1 MKDYCDW
8 DFLNRD
14 FSAEERQR
22 LAKSGEA
29 MPDGSFPIVTTEDL
43 DNAIR
48 AIGRAS
54 DSAAAKRHIVKRA
67 RALGAED
74 HLPDD
79 WRGGQSD
86 WSPKRPKAL
95 LKKGDWYRI
104 ENRADTTVANE
115 VYIYDEIG
123 GFGVSS
129 GDFLNELRGLEGDV
143 KLHLNSPG
151 GDVFDGLAI
160 YQALRNHSGE
170 TTVVVDGVAASIA
183 SVIAMGADKVVM
195 APKAT
200 MMIHE
205 GWTAAVGNSADMRK
219 LADLLDKTSANIASV
234 YADRTGQP
242 ADFWRD
248 RMRDETWYNA
258 DEALEA
264 GLIDE
269 IEGKSKAPAKFD
281 TSMYAHAGR
290 DKAPAPVLKPS
301 AKTVEPPA
309 TDPVVNKDE
318 PAPFTWDFAAFKDA
332 LQEGVK

>member
-54 DSAAAKRHIVKRA
+54 DPAAAKRHIIKRA
-67 RALGAED
+67 RALGAES
-74 HLPDD
+74 HLPED
-79 WRGGQSD
+79 WAGGQSNT
-86 WSPKRPKAL
+86 WEPRKPKAL

-104 ENRADTTVANE
+104 ENKADTGPSE
-115 VYIYDEIG
+115 VFIYDEIG

-129 GDFLNELRGLEGDV
+129 GDFLNDLRDVQGDV
-143 KLHLNSPG
+143 RLHLNSPG

-160 YQALRNHSGE
+160 YQHLKSRTGE
-170 TTVVVDGVAASIA
+170 TTVVVDGLAASIA

-219 LADLLDKTSANIASV
+219 LADLLDKTSTNIASV
-234 YADRTGQP
+234 YADKAGGTVE
-242 ADFWRD
+242 FWRD
-248 RMRDETWYNA
+248 RMKEETWYSA

-264 GLIDE
+264 GLVDE
-269 IEGKSKAPAKFD
+269 VEGKAKKAESFD
-281 TSMYAHAGR
+281 LSMYAHAGR
-290 DKAPAPVLKPS
+290 EKAPAPVLKDS
-301 AKTVEPPA
+301 APA
-309 TDPVVNKDE
+309 PVVEDNE
-318 PAPFTWDFAAFKDA
+318 PAPFTWDFAAFKSA